1 MELWIE
7 CCWMLLQ
14 GQCCTA
20 GSRTFVHADIYDE
33 FVGKARERAMATNV
47 GDPFG
52 EGTELG
58 PQVMQSAYPS
68 SNLVSAV
75 AESVFPLLLH
85 SLLGLQ
91 IRFLGPLAGHTSSAP
106 AYSS

>member
-1 MELWIE
+1 MAQTCFW
-7 CCWMLLQ
+7 LQ

-33 FVGKARERAMATNV
+33 FVSKARERAMATNV

-58 PQVMQSAYPS
+58 PQVWMISA
-68 SNLVSAV
+68 SNGSCII
-75 AESVFPLLLH
+75 F
-85 SLLGLQ
+85 
-91 IRFLGPLAGHTSSAP
+91 
-106 AYSS
+106 

>member
-1 MELWIE
+1 
-7 CCWMLLQ
+7 MLLQ

-58 PQVMQSAYPS
+58 PQVMPS
-68 SNLVSAV
+68 PNPS
-75 AESVFPLLLH
+75 
-85 SLLGLQ
+85 
-91 IRFLGPLAGHTSSAP
+91 
-106 AYSS
+106 